1 MPKRKTSK
9 TIAKKSTKDTKGSTW
24 TEGRLNTFLRSLIR
38 SGFRKYPPKYEVL
51 KEALW
56 GKKLNSKTGR
66 QCYHYTCASCKKQYP
81 SSEVNVDHINA
92 VIDPST
98 GFENWDVYIKRMFCS
113 KENLQV
119 LCETCHNEKTL
130 QETRSRNESKKQKK

>member
-1 MPKRKTSK
+1 MPKKKTSK
-9 TIAKKSTKDTKGSTW
+9 TIAKKSTKDTKGSSW

-81 SSEVNVDHINA
+81 SSEVNVDHLQP
-92 VIDPST
+92 VVDPQK
-98 GFENWDVYIKRMFCS
+98 GFENWDTYIKRMFCA

-119 LCETCHNEKTL
+119 LCTTCHDAKTDD
-130 QETRSRNESKKQKK
+130 ERKQRGNKE